1 MRRSQLKCG
10 TDSDWIVMLI
20 VRDVFRTQSNIY
32 VGAFLRKKVTGKA
45 VNYFRKKAP
54 T

>member
-20 VRDVFRTQSNIY
+20 VRDVFRTQSNI
-32 VGAFLRKKVTGKA
+32 AFLRKKVTGKA

-54 T
+54 S